1 MESPS
6 RLPAVR
12 RGARGGSSRPVSM
25 IEGSMR
31 NLNLDLTKESGS
43 AVKTGKRRSLL
54 PQFNRKASGEDKES
68 IGGSEEKDVA
78 SNMTELVM
86 EEPKPR
92 KAMEEADRRAM
103 PPPPSR
109 LSRPTSTY
117 GANGLGRAPSVR
129 SSRADAAAKNNEA
142 RADALSRLT
151 SAGSATATKPG
162 LGGSDLKRTSSTRVV
177 QGSGAPKSIGRTT
190 SIQSRG
196 DHARAG
202 STATSTST
210 NATEKRF
217 SAMKSRPP
225 SIDTS
230 AQARPPSLTSPA
242 SPASSNASRQS
253 SRRSQMPPPSRPAF
267 NTFQQHYSPAKS
279 ALPKPPI
286 PMSRA
291 PSTVAGA
298 EEETTITAEVARQQL
313 ELLQLSLFHQQ
324 STEAL
329 RGYEKS
335 AQKKLS
341 GKQVKLRKDH
351 EAIRSIEMEQ
361 QRVANLKA
369 LDAWCHDPAL
379 LTEHLHVL
387 NKMYNELAA
396 FIEQGSRY
404 YWLADQFEA
413 WIDASQA
420 PSPGSF
426 VEPLLPEWHK
436 THTSLSLR
444 LRALQ
449 RDLDMLPPPPR
460 NSETPSSLEMLINSC
475 RELHGGML
483 KELEMMTKLERCILD
498 QEKRR
503 VEEEVMDIAPD
514 DTLTAATKRPWTPAW
529 QSKD

>member
-1 MESPS
+1 
-6 RLPAVR
+6 
-12 RGARGGSSRPVSM
+12 M

-31 NLNLDLTKESGS
+31 NLNLDATKESGS
-43 AVKTGKRRSLL
+43 AVKAGKRRSLL
-54 PQFNRKASGEDKES
+54 PQFNRKPSGEDKEL

-78 SNMTELVM
+78 SNRAGPVM

-117 GANGLGRAPSVR
+117 GANGLGGVPSVR

-151 SAGSATATKPG
+151 SASSATAAKSG
-162 LGGSDLKRTSSTRVV
+162 LGGSDVKRTPSTRVA
-177 QGSGAPKSIGRTT
+177 QGSGAPKSIARTT

-196 DHARAG
+196 HHARAG
-202 STATSTST
+202 STATSTSSGT
-210 NATEKRF
+210 TEKRF

-230 AQARPPSLTSPA
+230 AQARPPSVASLA
-242 SPASSNASRQS
+242 SPAGSNASRQS
-253 SRRSQMPPPSRPAF
+253 NRRSQMPPPSRPAF

-291 PSTVAGA
+291 SSAAVAGA
-298 EEETTITAEVARQQL
+298 EEDANITAEVARQQL
-313 ELLQLSLFHQQ
+313 ELLQLSLLHQE
-324 STEAL
+324 STETL
-329 RGYEKS
+329 REYERS

-341 GKQVKLRKDH
+341 RKQVKLRKDH

-404 YWLADQFEA
+404 YWLADQFES
-413 WIDASQA
+413 WIEAAQA
-420 PSPGSF
+420 PTPGSF

-460 NSETPSSLEMLINSC
+460 NSETPSSLEMLMDSC

-498 QEKRR
+498 NEKRR
-503 VEEEVMDIAPD
+503 VEEEVKDIAPG
-514 DTLTAATKRPWTPAW
+514 DTLTAAVKSPWVPAW

>member
-1 MESPS
+1 
-6 RLPAVR
+6 
-12 RGARGGSSRPVSM
+12 M

-31 NLNLDLTKESGS
+31 NLNLDATKESGS
-43 AVKTGKRRSLL
+43 AVKAGKRRSLL

-78 SNMTELVM
+78 SNRAELVM

-117 GANGLGRAPSVR
+117 GANGFGRAPSVR

-151 SAGSATATKPG
+151 SASSATAAKPG
-162 LGGSDLKRTSSTRVV
+162 PGTDVKRTSSTRVA
-177 QGSGAPKSIGRTT
+177 QASGAPKSIARTT

-196 DHARAG
+196 NHARAG
-202 STATSTST
+202 STATSTSSGT
-210 NATEKRF
+210 TEKRF

-230 AQARPPSLTSPA
+230 AQARPPSVASPA
-242 SPASSNASRQS
+242 SPAGSNASRQS
-253 SRRSQMPPPSRPAF
+253 IRRSQMPPPSRPAF

-286 PMSRA
+286 PMSRTSSA
-291 PSTVAGA
+291 VAGA
-298 EEETTITAEVARQQL
+298 EEDTNITGEVARQQL
-313 ELLQLSLFHQQ
+313 ELLQLSLFHQE
-324 STEAL
+324 STEAM
-329 RGYEKS
+329 RQYEKS
-335 AQKKLS
+335 AQKKL
-341 GKQVKLRKDH
+341 GRKQVKLRKEH

-404 YWLADQFEA
+404 YWLADLFES
-413 WIDASQA
+413 WIEAAQA
-420 PSPGSF
+420 PAPGSF

-460 NSETPSSLEMLINSC
+460 NLETPSSLEMLMDSC
-475 RELHGGML
+475 RDLHGGML

-498 QEKRR
+498 NEKRR
-503 VEEEVMDIAPD
+503 VEEEVKDIAPGE
-514 DTLTAATKRPWTPAW
+514 TLTEAVKSPWVPAW

>member
-1 MESPS
+1 MESSS

-31 NLNLDLTKESGS
+31 NLNLDAAKESGS
-43 AVKTGKRRSLL
+43 AVKTAKRRSLL

-78 SNMTELVM
+78 SNRTELVM

-117 GANGLGRAPSVR
+117 GANGLGRVPSVR

-151 SAGSATATKPG
+151 SAGSATAAKSG

-177 QGSGAPKSIGRTT
+177 QGSGAPKSIARTT

-196 DHARAG
+196 NHARAG

-242 SPASSNASRQS
+242 SPAGSNASRQS
-253 SRRSQMPPPSRPAF
+253 NRRSQMPPPSRPAF

-291 PSTVAGA
+291 SSAVAGA
-298 EEETTITAEVARQQL
+298 EEDTTITAEVARQQL
-313 ELLQLSLFHQQ
+313 ELLQLSLFHQE
-324 STEAL
+324 SSEAL
-329 RGYEKS
+329 RGYEQS

-341 GKQVKLRKDH
+341 RKQVKLRKDH

-413 WIDASQA
+413 WIDAAQA
-420 PSPGSF
+420 PDPGSF

-460 NSETPSSLEMLINSC
+460 NPERPSSLEMLMDSC

-503 VEEEVMDIAPD
+503 VEEEVMNIAPD
-514 DTLTAATKRPWTPAW
+514 DTLTAAMKRPWTPAW